1 MIWFR
6 IIWGL
11 VLSSVL
17 GYSFRRAWRWE
28 HGIPNYSRSLS
39 GKDRG
44 TETFVLLPPTV
55 LFWILLVFLAAYVIT
70 FGIKDGGIR
79 FAALLIDVMFILS
92 IYYVLLLII
101 LPLLRK
107 RISARACAVL
117 WLVPAFLSW
126 QAHILMELV
135 PLPVKTIFIPH
146 SVLPV
151 IISIWLAGFIIVG
164 GYYLFSHL
172 TFCSY
177 VKKHSSEEN
186 DAEIL
191 AIWEQEQEVLDYK
204 RHVRL
209 LRGDVPAPFSMGRT
223 KRSRCTVLPRCE
235 FTTAELSIIF
245 RHELHHL
252 QRCDVDTKVFLCLC
266 KALCWFNPLVW
277 IAAKKAAQD
286 LERSCD
292 EIVTDGMNEG
302 ERKVYAHLLL
312 DNAALGR
319 GCTTC
324 LSAAAGTLRYRMK
337 SIIEPQRRPLGTVLL
352 MIALFTSVMCF
363 GLISMCDAKGNFSS
377 LVLSD
382 DVKITRVYDSQTYEP
397 VLCDTSGFREKLDE
411 IELEHVAGLREYAD
425 DKESRRITFS
435 LSDGR
440 YATLTDKILYIR
452 DSHYVKR
459 RVDCFLVKSEVDMDV
474 LFESMK

>member
-1 MIWFR
+1 M
-6 IIWGL
+6 
-11 VLSSVL
+11 
-17 GYSFRRAWRWE
+17 
-28 HGIPNYSRSLS
+28 
-39 GKDRG
+39 
-44 TETFVLLPPTV
+44 
-55 LFWILLVFLAAYVIT
+55 
-70 FGIKDGGIR
+70 
-79 FAALLIDVMFILS
+79 
-92 IYYVLLLII
+92 
-101 LPLLRK
+101 
-107 RISARACAVL
+107 
-117 WLVPAFLSW
+117 
-126 QAHILMELV
+126 
-135 PLPVKTIFIPH
+135 
-146 SVLPV
+146 
-151 IISIWLAGFIIVG
+151 
-164 GYYLFSHL
+164 
-172 TFCSY
+172 
-177 VKKHSSEEN
+177 
-186 DAEIL
+186 
-191 AIWEQEQEVLDYK
+191 
-204 RHVRL
+204 
-209 LRGDVPAPFSMGRT
+209 
-223 KRSRCTVLPRCE
+223 
-235 FTTAELSIIF
+235 
-245 RHELHHL
+245 
-252 QRCDVDTKVFLCLC
+252 
-266 KALCWFNPLVW
+266 
-277 IAAKKAAQD
+277 
-286 LERSCD
+286 
-292 EIVTDGMNEG
+292 
-302 ERKVYAHLLL
+302 YAHLLL

-425 DKESRRITFS
+425 DKGSRRITFS